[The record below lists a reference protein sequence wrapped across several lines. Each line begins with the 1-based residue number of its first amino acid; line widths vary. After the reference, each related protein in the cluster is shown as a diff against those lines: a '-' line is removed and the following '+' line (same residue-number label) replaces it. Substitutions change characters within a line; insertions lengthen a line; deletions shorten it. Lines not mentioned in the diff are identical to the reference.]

1 MTILNATTE
10 TSRSVSILNSG
21 GYSTRYADFPE
32 AHPTENNPVTIE
44 TLLRSIDGRLQSID
58 GRLDTMDQRL
68 DTMDQRLGYMDK
80 RLDKVSEDIV
90 ELKIQTSAIG
100 ARLVV
105 VEQRLDRVED
115 RFDLTEER
123 FNRAEDR
130 FVRQEIQQREAD
142 GKLTRIDAR
151 IDHLPTWKSVA
162 STSLATLVSCGGLFV
177 WLADGGAKTLAGFF
191 D

>member
-58 GRLDTMDQRL
+58 GRL